1 MSQEMVRPR
10 RSRAAAR
17 SVVGESA
24 RPRHRGDQEGRRP
37 GAPRPAGS
45 AGAGP
50 SPVPPADLHVLLLE
64 DLLVLLQKQD
74 EKLLLKCHSKTAA
87 GASDGKQTFSPVLKL
102 NAVLVR
108 SVATGAGRGRA
119 HPPRPG
125 PWLLA
130 VVSSRPG
137 AVWGRPGVPQ
147 DFPGH
152 LRPSPVPA
160 YLSRRRGTS
169 WAGRGAGGDQAKTDG
184 LVQPRVG
191 QGQGERALGAE
202 GSRAGPLRQD
212 PAAACPRLV
221 SSSGTWGDPRPAP
234 GDQRD
239 MGARTPNL
247 RHHTRWP
254 SLLGERGVMRDRGR
268 DRRGFPNGLC
278 PFHEEVLRG
287 SDDPGPSRAA
297 CVVPRVRAARGP
309 RPRRESSCPA
319 PRPHPASSFLTQTS
333 GPSSSSARPSWAHP
347 RSTSWWH

>member
-1 MSQEMVRPR
+1 MIHEGPLTWRISKDKTLGVCWGQGWGGLRVRRGGCPR
-10 RSRAAAR
+10 RW
-17 SVVGESA
+17 SVPGGAGRQPGAWWA
-24 RPRHRGDQEGRRP
+24 RPRHQGDQEGRRP

-45 AGAGP
+45 VGAGP

-125 PWLLA
+125 PWSLA

-184 LVQPRVG
+184 LVQPGRGVSP
-191 QGQGERALGAE
+191 QGGPGSGRTGFGGGGEQGR
-202 GSRAGPLRQD
+202 P
-212 PAAACPRLV
+212 PAA
-221 SSSGTWGDPRPAP
+221 
-234 GDQRD
+234 
-239 MGARTPNL
+239 
-247 RHHTRWP
+247 
-254 SLLGERGVMRDRGR
+254 
-268 DRRGFPNGLC
+268 
-278 PFHEEVLRG
+278 
-287 SDDPGPSRAA
+287 
-297 CVVPRVRAARGP
+297 
-309 RPRRESSCPA
+309 
-319 PRPHPASSFLTQTS
+319 
-333 GPSSSSARPSWAHP
+333 GPSSRMPSSRFLIWNVGRPPPCSWGSKGHGCENPKPEAP
-347 RSTSWWH
+347 YTLALAVRGAGGDA

>member
-1 MSQEMVRPR
+1 MLGAGLGRPEGSQGRLSQEMVRPR

-17 SVVGESA
+17 SMVGESA

-37 GAPRPAGS
+37 GAPRPVGS

-125 PWLLA
+125 PWSLA

-169 WAGRGAGGDQAKTDG
+169 WAKTDG
-184 LVQPRVG
+184 LVQPG
-191 QGQGERALGAE
+191 
-202 GSRAGPLRQD
+202 
-212 PAAACPRLV
+212 
-221 SSSGTWGDPRPAP
+221 
-234 GDQRD
+234 
-239 MGARTPNL
+239 
-247 RHHTRWP
+247 
-254 SLLGERGVMRDRGR
+254 RGVSPQGGPGSGR
-268 DRRGFPNGLC
+268 T
-278 PFHEEVLRG
+278 G
-287 SDDPGPSRAA
+287 SHLN
-297 CVVPRVRAARGP
+297 VRIFSQSEGHFCDIKKYHIILLVFKLKKFN
-309 RPRRESSCPA
+309 SI
-319 PRPHPASSFLTQTS
+319 
-333 GPSSSSARPSWAHP
+333 
-347 RSTSWWH
+347 

>member
-1 MSQEMVRPR
+1 MVRPR

-24 RPRHRGDQEGRRP
+24 CPRHRGDQEGRRP

-125 PWLLA
+125 PWSLA

-152 LRPSPVPA
+152 LRPSPVRPG
-160 YLSRRRGTS
+160 LSKQKTWHKLGRMRGRWGPGEDRRPGAAGTGREPPG
-169 WAGRGAGGDQAKTDG
+169 WARVRENGLWGRRGAGQAPCGKTQ
-184 LVQPRVG
+184 QPH
-191 QGQGERALGAE
+191 A
-202 GSRAGPLRQD
+202 
-212 PAAACPRLV
+212 LV
-221 SSSGTWGDPRPAP
+221 SFPHLERGATPALLLGIKGTW
-234 GDQRD
+234 
-239 MGARTPNL
+239 
-247 RHHTRWP
+247 
-254 SLLGERGVMRDRGR
+254 
-268 DRRGFPNGLC
+268 
-278 PFHEEVLRG
+278 
-287 SDDPGPSRAA
+287 
-297 CVVPRVRAARGP
+297 VREP
-309 RPRRESSCPA
+309 
-319 PRPHPASSFLTQTS
+319 QT
-333 GPSSSSARPSWAHP
+333 
-347 RSTSWWH
+347 